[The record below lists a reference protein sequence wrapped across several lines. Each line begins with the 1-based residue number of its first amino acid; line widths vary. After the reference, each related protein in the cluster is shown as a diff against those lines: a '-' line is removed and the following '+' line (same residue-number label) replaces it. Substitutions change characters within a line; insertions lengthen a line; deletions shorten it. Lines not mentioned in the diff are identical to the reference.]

1 MSEAGGGGR
10 GWLASGWQPTV
21 ALVGAA
27 GTAALL
33 LFLAVALHRPDL
45 VVIAAPLVISLV
57 VNLARRPGTG
67 VSAVLRAHASTLLED
82 QGTTLTLRVTAP
94 ESADLVRTTTRA
106 GAWME
111 LTGARATTCDQMP
124 ANGPL
129 IVTQAARALRWGRTR
144 SGSADVT
151 VSAAQGLF
159 RFDAQARSTP
169 VRIVPLRERFH
180 AIDAMP
186 QAAGNLGAHR
196 SRRPGDGTDLAGVR
210 PFVGGD
216 RLKRINWPVS
226 LRTGQLH
233 VTATVSDRDTAV
245 MIVLDSSI
253 DVTSRSVTPTGGSLD
268 IAVHA
273 AASIAEHYLHSG
285 DRVGLLDHAQPL
297 RPIRPA
303 AGRAHLDR
311 IVDALL
317 DVTPQPSSGDYPLPR
332 VLARVAPRAMVM
344 LLSPLLGAARPQRA
358 VEIARAGHP
367 VLVIDTLGAEAPTDE
382 AREWTDLAWRLQLLQ
397 RSADIDRLGEHG
409 IPVVAWR
416 GAGSLDEVL
425 LRLSRA
431 VGAPRV
437 RT

>member
-1 MSEAGGGGR
+1 MTEARGRGR
-10 GWLASGWQPTV
+10 GWLAGGWQPTV
-21 ALVGAA
+21 ALTGSAGAV
-27 GTAALL
+27 ALL
-33 LFLAVALHRPDL
+33 LFLSVALHRPDL
-45 VVIAAPLVISLV
+45 LVIAAPLLVGLV
-57 VNLARRPGTG
+57 VNLGRRPGTG
-67 VSAVLRAHASTLLED
+67 VAALLRAHASTLLED
-82 QGTTLTLRVTAP
+82 QATTLTLRVSAP
-94 ESADLVRTTTRA
+94 ESVDLVRTTTRA
-106 GAWME
+106 GTWMT
-111 LTGARATTCDQMP
+111 LTDDRPTSCDRVP
-124 ANGPL
+124 AGGRL
-129 IVTQAARALRWGRTR
+129 TVTHAARALRWSRTR
-144 SGSADVT
+144 SGTAEVSA
-151 VSAAQGLF
+151 SAAQGLF
-159 RFDAQARSTP
+159 RLDARARNTP
-169 VRIVPLRERFH
+169 VRILPLRERFH

-216 RLKRINWPVS
+216 RLKRINWRVS

-253 DVTSRSVTPTGGSLD
+253 DVTTSSVTPTGGSLD

-273 AASIAEHYLHSG
+273 AAAIAEHYLHSG

-303 AGRAHLDR
+303 AGRTHLDR

-317 DVTPQPSSGDYPLPR
+317 DVTPRPLSGDYPLPR

-344 LLSPLLGAARPQRA
+344 LLSPLLGAARPDRA
-358 VEIARAGHP
+358 VAIARAGHP
-367 VLVIDTLGAEAPTDE
+367 VLVIDTLGEQPPSE
-382 AREWTDLAWRLQLLQ
+382 EKREWTDLAWRLQLLQ
-397 RSADIDRLGEHG
+397 RAADIDRLGEHG

-431 VGAPRV
+431 AGAPRV
-437 RT
+437 RA

>member
-1 MSEAGGGGR
+1 MSQPPGIRR

-21 ALVGAA
+21 ALVGAS
-27 GTAALL
+27 GTVALL

-45 VVIAAPLVISLV
+45 IVIAAPVTAGLVM
-57 VNLARRPGTG
+57 NLARRPGSG
-67 VSAVLRAHASTLLED
+67 VRALLRADAGTLLED
-82 QGTTLTLRVTAP
+82 QVTTLTLRVSAP
-94 ESADLVRTTTRA
+94 ESVDLIQATTRA
-106 GAWME
+106 GTWMA
-111 LTGARATTCDQMP
+111 LSGDRPTTCHLVP
-124 ANGPL
+124 AGAAL
-129 IVTQAARALRWGRTR
+129 IVTHGARALRWGRTR
-144 SGSADVT
+144 SGSAEVT
-151 VSAAQGLF
+151 ASAAQGLL
-159 RFDAQARSTP
+159 RCDAKARNTP
-169 VRIVPLRERFH
+169 VRILPLRERFH

-226 LRTGQLH
+226 LRTGHLH

-245 MIVLDSSI
+245 MIVLDSSV
-253 DVTSRSVTPTGGSLD
+253 DVTSGGTPTGGSLD

-273 AASIAEHYLHSG
+273 AASLAEHYLHSG

-311 IVDALL
+311 MVDALL
-317 DVTPQPSSGDYPLPR
+317 DVTPRPSSDDYALPR
-332 VLARVAPRAMVM
+332 VLARIAPRATVM
-344 LLSPLLGAARPQRA
+344 LLSPLLGAARPERA
-358 VEIARAGHP
+358 LAFAQAGHA
-367 VLVIDTLGAEAPTDE
+367 VLVIDTLGDQRPTE
-382 AREWTDLAWRLQLLQ
+382 QPREWTDLAWRLQLLQ
-397 RSADIDRLGEHG
+397 RTADIDRLGEHG

-425 LRLSRA
+425 RRISRA
-431 VGAPRV
+431 ANAPRV